1 MLDLTECLPV
11 DGLQFPP
18 LTGSVYTVH
27 TSKWQRREDENSN
40 SLWTDIANTEQ
51 MGQLCPYTA
60 PQPGQYRG
68 VADATIDGERA
79 MYSSAN
85 FFTKE

>member
-1 MLDLTECLPV
+1 M
-11 DGLQFPP
+11 
-18 LTGSVYTVH
+18 H
-27 TSKWQRREDENSN
+27 TSKWQRREDENSA
-40 SLWTDIANTEQ
+40 WADVADTEQ

-60 PQPGQYRG
+60 TQPGQYRG
-68 VADATIDGERA
+68 VADATINGERG